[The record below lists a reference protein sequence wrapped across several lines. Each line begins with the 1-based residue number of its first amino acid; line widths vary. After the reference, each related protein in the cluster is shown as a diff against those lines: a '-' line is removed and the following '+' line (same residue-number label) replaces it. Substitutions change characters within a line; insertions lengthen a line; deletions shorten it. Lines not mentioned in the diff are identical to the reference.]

1 MAPAVEGVGV
11 GMSNNTTY
19 NPVNVSFLG
28 QQKIVFPEV
37 SYWRNN
43 LVAASRR
50 YNYVFLALRSQIYVY
65 QPTYP
70 SQTFPGRP
78 VYILSSEPSTSC
90 SGQIEPRYPHAINSL
105 TIGDLGVEEVL
116 VSAHDNGDVC
126 VWYTRDLTRIALRR
140 NVGISAWGVA
150 LHKGKRLLAV
160 SANSHL
166 IHVFH
171 LGIGD
176 EEHRAERA
184 RRTVSND
191 VEMGGNEAING
202 RLDESQWSINPVKI
216 LKGHGHNIPSISF
229 LDDASGNWLVGT
241 SIDGMVIVWDIEK
254 EEKAKETKLSD
265 SERGWSVSF
274 LQLECFLPTRNEF
287 EGLGKD
293 VIRKTKTEGAYDIS
307 LPVNPGDSDWGTGSE
322 DDESDDGAETEDY
335 DDDDDDDF
343 ADSIEPDYSIYEAS
357 EVDSSLDQ
365 SMDEAGDDDEES
377 WVDNDSMWEAS
388 RSLPNRDSRGRTHN
402 NADAMTALL
411 RDTVVTAESEPG
423 FNCPDRNPSIVS
435 QHIEFQSLSTPP
447 PPQVTAP
454 QALIFSTSDYNVRLL
469 DVPNLKDVSESS
481 LKNVVICQHALH
493 SPPPLSRLLFLGNI
507 DRLNMVCP
515 IPELSM
521 VVAANLKGR
530 AAIFRLTQDGD
541 GYMMRLDEILPRER
555 NDGIKR
561 VNPIAQDEPMVR
573 PCSALLGIAV
583 GPIQGREFG
592 RSRRNS
598 DDKNAGG
605 SDSDRVDQEWLDSG
619 EVRTRT
625 KRGVWRGLERRRRY
639 RLMMVYIDGSILSY
653 ELGGTPDSEL
663 SSCTVDGGYLMV

>member
-1 MAPAVEGVGV
+1 MTSAMQGCGA
-11 GMSNNTTY
+11 GMRNNTAY
-19 NPVNVSFLG
+19 NPVNISFLG
-28 QQKIVFPEV
+28 QQKLTDG
-37 SYWRNN
+37 S
-43 LVAASRR
+43 
-50 YNYVFLALRSQIYVY
+50 LRCRIHVY

-70 SQTFPGRP
+70 SQAFPERP
-78 VYILSSEPSTSC
+78 LHILDSEPTTTC
-90 SGQIEPRYPHAINSL
+90 NGLIEPRYPHAINSI

-116 VSAHDNGDVC
+116 VSAHDDGDVC

-176 EEHRAERA
+176 KEHKAERA
-184 RRTVSND
+184 RRTASND
-191 VEMGGNEAING
+191 MEMGGNGTINE
-202 RLDESQWSINPVKI
+202 RPDEPQWSTNPVKI
-216 LKGHGHNIPSISF
+216 LEGHGHNIPSISF

-254 EEKAKETKLSD
+254 EEKAKETKLSNSD
-265 SERGWSVSF
+265 RRRGWSVLF

-287 EGLGKD
+287 EGLGRD

-307 LPVNPGDSDWGTGSE
+307 PFVSSGDSDWGTGSE

-335 DDDDDDDF
+335 DDEDEDDF
-343 ADSIEPDYSIYEAS
+343 VDSIEPDYPIYEAS
-357 EVDSSLDQ
+357 EVESSLDQ
-365 SMDEAGDDDEES
+365 SMDEAGDDDEDS

-388 RSLPNRDSRGRTHN
+388 RGLQNRDSRDWTQN
-402 NADAMTALL
+402 NADAMTALAL
-411 RDTVVTAESEPG
+411 VRSTVEPTESEPR
-423 FNCPDRNPSIVS
+423 FNRPGRNPPIVT
-435 QHIEFQSLSTPP
+435 QHSEFQSLPTPP
-447 PPQVTAP
+447 SPQATVP
-454 QALIFSTSDYNVRLL
+454 QALIFSTSEDNIRLL
-469 DVPNLKDVSESS
+469 DVPNLKDFSKTS

-493 SPPPLSRLLFLGNI
+493 SFPALFSRYQYLGNI
-507 DRLNMVCP
+507 NRLNMVCH

-521 VVAANLKGR
+521 VVTANQQGKAAV
-530 AAIFRLTQDGD
+530 FRLTQDGD

-561 VNPIAQDEPMVR
+561 VNPITQDEPVVQ
-573 PCSALLGIAV
+573 PCAALLGIAV

-598 DDKNAGG
+598 DDKITGG
-605 SDSDRVDQEWLDSG
+605 LDSDGIDQEWLDPD
-619 EVRTRT
+619 EARTRT